1 MLYRFFAVIFVAM
14 SIVLWAGC
22 RAQYPKKYFKKAEK
36 SLLKGIPDIL
46 YCYTE
51 RINKETSD
59 KMLTEDIQRRNQNI
73 DTEAVRRVRTFM
85 RTHEFDE
92 IMLNKEQEVVHL
104 IDHNFQVTIAFLYY
118 YGKEIP
124 KTEKEN
130 DLNGKIVV
138 EKLSDR
144 WYLKI
149 TELEGI

>member
-1 MLYRFFAVIFVAM
+1 MPYRVCTVVLVVM
-14 SIVLWAGC
+14 SLILWAGC

-36 SLLKGIPDIL
+36 SLLGGIPDVL
-46 YCYTE
+46 YCYAE
-51 RINKETSD
+51 RINRQTPD
-59 KMLTEDIQRRNQNI
+59 DVLVQDMQRRNQNL
-73 DTEAVRRVRTFM
+73 DVGAVRRVRTFM

-92 IMLNKEQEVVHL
+92 IILNKEQEVVHL

-118 YGKEIP
+118 YGREIP